1 MPNSPSGGKQK
12 LVPMNAIFSS
22 PLPSAH
28 VPFPPSSVRTK
39 EEKRRSAPRGHS
51 SAYLWL
57 HSTGRDSPVLINVK
71 AKKSLKHGNLGRSTI
86 EPTVHVKCGSVFV
99 ESLLLPPYPVIAA
112 AALTERTNERT
123 TRNGKGEK
131 TTPPYIQVPLL
142 FCGPY
147 GRPIGERQ
155 NAKIAP
161 LSLLPG
167 A

>member
-57 HSTGRDSPVLINVK
+57 HSWGRDSPLRINVE
-71 AKKSLKHGNLGRSTI
+71 AKKVSNTKNWGEVPSSLLYML
-86 EPTVHVKCGSVFV
+86 SVAASLLNPCFFRRI
-99 ESLLLPPYPVIAA
+99 LLLPPPSP
-112 AALTERTNERT
+112 LTDRPNERTNEPQEM
-123 TRNGKGEK
+123 GKEK
-131 TTPPYIQVPLL
+131 RLTPPPPLIFRCL
-142 FCGPY
+142 CFSAVRMGDRSGS
-147 GRPIGERQ
+147 GRMR
-155 NAKIAP
+155 K
-161 LSLLPG
+161 
-167 A
+167 